1 MYRDDKEKKLK
12 MDLVKQLQEWR
23 LEKRLSLQKLS
34 KLMGVSTMTV
44 NRWELGH
51 FLPNKIQA
59 YHIRKFLEK
68 HKIKK

>member
-1 MYRDDKEKKLK
+1 MYKEKEKELK

-34 KLMGVSTMTV
+34 KLINVSYVTIG
-44 NRWELGH
+44 RWERGQYR
-51 FLPNKIQA
+51 PGKIQA